1 MTDDERLAALEEL
14 AQLKGVLPPP
24 PKESGLEKIA
34 AFAKKAW
41 GTSGNA
47 GVGDVV
53 RGGANAGNAG
63 LSALLSLSPLTR
75 VIKQS
80 VAEKAGA
87 SPTTQV
93 KAAFERTI
101 PGESGRSEAIK
112 NALPV
117 PPGRSQSTQYAQAG
131 LESLGGMAALGPN
144 FLMNSPKAAI
154 TSALTGGLASKA
166 GGDYAKSIS
175 PDFEDYGKV
184 FGGFLGGGLPALFLG
199 RDTSAKATMGRAARP
214 LKSSDF
220 AEAEKNV
227 DAFSR
232 SGSSTSTL
240 PELFPGRTSLL
251 GLAEKVRGDKGGE
264 ELASRTQN
272 RAADVSNLGQRFLD
286 NIGPPV
292 SPNKVA
298 NRSAA
303 AAETVR
309 ENLNDLKNEGFG
321 NRLRDKAVDPR
332 LLATRLEEV
341 LKKRADAEGRDAP
354 RAAYHE
360 IARALREQEGPR
372 AGQLITS
379 LPLLSKQLHG
389 LDSRAKDGSLM
400 NPGGTN
406 ISANDLNIPL
416 AWAKKRLGK
425 IAPDFEEAL
434 GDARVFNQT
443 VRTPFSESPVN
454 ALADKNPNFNYPV
467 AASRLN
473 KVTSGNTPDEAGR
486 VLKTLSSDPGLPVG
500 KKVDPLEIVRALM
513 QGKLEG
519 LPTNPGQAVRGQGS
533 SVLERQLAEML
544 TVGGKNPKA
553 VMEPLNVADN
563 LQNFQGLPGMGAPPN
578 QNPGSALIRP
588 FRSADFFLSDRART
602 SRNQEIAKLFS
613 NPSRENLMKL
623 RQLAANDPEIAA
635 MLRTFQGTAAP
646 VLSQENQ

>member
-63 LSALLSLSPLTR
+63 LSALLSLSPLTS

-80 VAEKAGA
+80 VAQKAGA
-87 SPTTQV
+87 SPSTQV
-93 KAAFERTI
+93 KAAFEQTI
-101 PGESGRSEAIK
+101 PGEASRGEAIK

-175 PDFEDYGKV
+175 PDFEDYGKA
-184 FGGFLGGGLPALFLG
+184 FGGFVGGGLPALFFG
-199 RDTSAKATMGRAARP
+199 RDTSANATMGRAARS
-214 LKSSDF
+214 LKPSDF

-286 NIGPPV
+286 NI
-292 SPNKVA
+292 SPEVNPNTVA
-298 NRSAA
+298 NRSSA

-309 ENLNDLKNEGFG
+309 GNLNNLKNEGFR
-321 NRLRDKAVDPR
+321 NRIAGETVPPQMVQNYLIEALLRRAN
-332 LLATRLEEV
+332 AEE
-341 LKKRADAEGRDAP
+341 RDAP
-354 RAAYHE
+354 RAAYRE
-360 IARALREQEGPR
+360 LARSLKNEGGKP
-372 AGQLITS
+372 ITS
-379 LPLLSKQLHG
+379 VPELSKELHSFG
-389 LDSRAKDGSLM
+389 VKAADGSLM
-400 NPGGTN
+400 NPGGGN
-406 ISANDLNIPL
+406 ISSNDTKIPL
-416 AWAKKRLGK
+416 AFAKKRLGQ
-425 IAPDFEEAL
+425 ISQPFEEAL
-434 GDARVFNQT
+434 TDAREFNQQ
-443 VRTPFSESPVN
+443 VRAPFSESPVN
-454 ALADKNPNFNYPV
+454 AIADRNPNNAYPTP
-467 AASRLN
+467 ASRLN

-578 QNPGSALIRP
+578 QNLGSALIRP